1 MSRGN
6 EAAAQD
12 PVKELKL
19 RAKFL
24 HRAVMRSDPA
34 AVKRLRALP
43 ELRRA
48 DDAAIVAQGG
58 ELRRKHCLAVVAREC
73 GFPSW
78 EHALRALSGDVEIS
92 EHGTLLYSSSGV
104 LNHWFSSYDEAHAA
118 WADARRDGV
127 AYLFA
132 YKRDYFVT
140 GVAFVESLGLDPD
153 DPDWQALGWNWVK
166 PANVEARARLFY
178 KRLLAIRAVAA
189 A

>member
-6 EAAAQD
+6 AAPAQD
-12 PVKELKL
+12 PVRELKL

-24 HRAVMRSDPA
+24 HRGVMRGEPA

-48 DDAAIVAQGG
+48 DDTAIVAQGA
-58 ELRRKHCLAVVAREC
+58 ELRRKHCLALVAREC

-104 LNHWFSSYDEAHAA
+104 LNHWFTSYAEAHSA
-118 WADARRDGV
+118 WSELRQEGV
-127 AYLFA
+127 AFLLA
-132 YKRDYFVT
+132 YKRDCFVT
-140 GVAFVESLGLDPD
+140 GAAFVESLGLDPE
-153 DPDWQALGWNWVK
+153 DPDWEALGWDWVK
-166 PANVEARARLFY
+166 PKHVDARARLFY
-178 KRLLAIRAVAA
+178 KRLVSLRVAMG
-189 A
+189 

>member
-78 EHALRALSGDVEIS
+78 EHALRALSGDVEIF

-104 LNHWFSSYDEAHAA
+104 LNHWFTSYAEAHAA

>member
-1 MSRGN
+1 MGNSTARMSRGN
-6 EAAAQD
+6 AAAAQD
-12 PVKELKL
+12 AAAAQNPVKELKL

-24 HRAVMRSDPA
+24 HRGVTRSDPA
-34 AVKRLRALP
+34 AVKRLRVLP

-48 DDAAIVAQGG
+48 DDAAIVAQAG

-104 LNHWFSSYDEAHAA
+104 LNHWFKDYDEAHAA
-118 WADARRDGV
+118 WLEARHTGL
-127 AYLFA
+127 AFLLA

-140 GVAFVESLGLDPD
+140 GAALVASLGLDPENT
-153 DPDWQALGWNWVK
+153 DWDARGWN
-166 PANVEARARLFY
+166 
-178 KRLLAIRAVAA
+178 
-189 A
+189 